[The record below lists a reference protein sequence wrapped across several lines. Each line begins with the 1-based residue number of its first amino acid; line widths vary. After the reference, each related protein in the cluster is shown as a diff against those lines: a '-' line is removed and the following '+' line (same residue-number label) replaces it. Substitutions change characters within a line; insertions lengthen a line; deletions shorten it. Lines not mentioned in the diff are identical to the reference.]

1 MLLFRTSFCFYIFT
15 LFFVFSSDRAGK
27 ASVNIVAFKHPLRSG
42 ANRCIKKYNNV
53 KAVEVE
59 TKNFSKYLNYFDIAG
74 KSENC
79 PEFLIKVVR
88 KGPPISSGDIFCAVK
103 SYLHLLQLF

>member
-1 MLLFRTSFCFYIFT
+1 MLLFRTSFCFYIFS
-15 LFFVFSSDRAGK
+15 LFFIFSSDRAGK
-27 ASVNIVAFKHPLRSG
+27 TLVNVVSFKHPVRSG

-59 TKNFSKYLNYFDIAG
+59 NKSFSKYLNYFDIPD

-79 PEFLIKVVR
+79 PKVLIKVVR
-88 KGPPISSGDIFCAVK
+88 KGLPVSSGDIFCAVK

>member
-1 MLLFRTSFCFYIFT
+1 MLLFRTFFCFYIFT

-27 ASVNIVAFKHPLRSG
+27 ASVNIVAFKHPVRSG
-42 ANRCIKKYNNV
+42 ANRSIKKYNNV

-59 TKNFSKYLNYFDIAG
+59 NKSLSKYLNYFDIPG
-74 KSENC
+74 ESDSC
-79 PEFLIKVVR
+79 PEVLLKVVR
-88 KGPPISSGDIFCAVK
+88 KGPPVSSGDIFCAVK